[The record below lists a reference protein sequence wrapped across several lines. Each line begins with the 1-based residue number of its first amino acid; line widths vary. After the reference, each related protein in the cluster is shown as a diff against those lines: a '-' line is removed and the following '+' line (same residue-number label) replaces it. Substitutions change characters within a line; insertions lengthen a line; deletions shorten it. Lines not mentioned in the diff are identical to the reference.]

1 MKIRPAA
8 WAVVFVLSALLAFA
22 SCSGPKRVVLYT
34 SVSRAYAEPA
44 IQSFEKVTGARVQV
58 RYGTGEDLAARILKE
73 KSAPEADVYWNA
85 GILQTLRLAKA
96 GALESF
102 EAPSAVDLP
111 YAYKDTDHL
120 WTMVGFRARVLLLN
134 DALVSGDGPSSI
146 LQLAATQWAG
156 RTGMASPLAGGSLAQ
171 AAALYQLVGRDRAMT
186 YYRALAAGG
195 AHFVKHD
202 AGVAERVA
210 RGELAA
216 GLVDSDAAAAA
227 LKKTPGLSIVLPD
240 SDGLGT
246 LYVPSTVALVKGA
259 PHAAAAKKFVDY
271 LLRPGTDEALVK
283 SGFLAASVRKLP
295 AAMQVSWPTAADQAP
310 LVRADMKAILA
321 QAPTQPKK

>member
-1 MKIRPAA
+1 MKIRPAVLA
-8 WAVVFVLSALLAFA
+8 AIVFSLTFLALAG
-22 SCSGPKRVVLYT
+22 CSGPKRVVLYT
-34 SVSRAYAEPA
+34 SVSRAYAEPV

-58 RYGTGEDLAARILKE
+58 RYGTDEDLAARILKE
-73 KSAPEADVYWNA
+73 KSAPGADVYWNA

-134 DALVSGDGPSSI
+134 DALVPGDGPSSV
-146 LQLAATQWAG
+146 LQLAAPQWAG

-171 AAALYQLVGRDRAMT
+171 AAALYQTVGRDRAMA

-195 AHFVKHD
+195 AHFGKHD
-202 AGVAERVA
+202 AGVAGLVA

-246 LYVPSTVALVKGA
+246 LYVPSSVALVKGA
-259 PHAAAAKKFVDY
+259 PIGRRQKVRRLPSQA
-271 LLRPGTDEALVK
+271 RNRRGPGQVR
-283 SGFLAASVRKLP
+283 FLAASVRKLP
-295 AAMQVSWPTAADQAP
+295 AAMQVSWPTAAGQMT
-310 LVRADMKAILA
+310 LVRSDMKAVLRE
-321 QAPTQPKK
+321 APARPKK

>member
-1 MKIRPAA
+1 MKIRPAVLA
-8 WAVVFVLSALLAFA
+8 AIVLSLTLLALA
-22 SCSGPKRVVLYT
+22 GCSGPKRVVLYT
-34 SVSRAYAEPA
+34 SVSRAYAEPV

-58 RYGTGEDLAARILKE
+58 RYGTDENLAARIVKE
-73 KSAPEADVYWNA
+73 KSAPGADVYWNA

-134 DALVSGDGPSSI
+134 DALVPGDGPSSI
-146 LQLAATQWAG
+146 LQLAAPQWAG

-171 AAALYQLVGRDRAMT
+171 AAALYQVVGRDRAMA

-195 AHFVKHD
+195 AHFGKHD
-202 AGVAERVA
+202 AGVAGRVA

-216 GLVDSDAAAAA
+216 GLVDSDAATAA
-227 LKKTPGLSIVLPD
+227 LKRTPGLSIVLPD
-240 SDGLGT
+240 RDGLGT
-246 LYVPSTVALVKGA
+246 LYVPSTVALVRGA
-259 PHAAAAKKFVDY
+259 PHSAAAKKFVDF
-271 LLRPGTDEALVK
+271 LLKPGSDEALVK
-283 SGFLAASVRKLP
+283 SGFLAATVRKLP
-295 AAMQVSWPTAADQAP
+295 AAMQVSWPTAADQMT
-310 LVRADMKAILA
+310 LVRSDMKAVLRE
-321 QAPTQPKK
+321 APARPKK

>member
-1 MKIRPAA
+1 MKIRPAVLA
-8 WAVVFVLSALLAFA
+8 AIVLSLTLLALA
-22 SCSGPKRVVLYT
+22 GCSGPKRVVLYT
-34 SVSRAYAEPA
+34 SVSRAYAEPV

-58 RYGTGEDLAARILKE
+58 RYGTDEDLAARIVKE
-73 KSAPEADVYWNA
+73 KSAPGADVYWNA

-134 DALVSGDGPSSI
+134 DALVPGDGPSSI
-146 LQLAATQWAG
+146 LQLAAPQWAG

-171 AAALYQLVGRDRAMT
+171 AAALYQVVGRDRAMA

-195 AHFVKHD
+195 AHFGKHD
-202 AGVAERVA
+202 AGVAGRVA

-216 GLVDSDAAAAA
+216 GLVDSDAATAA
-227 LKKTPGLSIVLPD
+227 LKRTPD
-240 SDGLGT
+240 SASSCRTGT
-246 LYVPSTVALVKGA
+246 ASARSTSLPPSRWSGARPIRRPRKSSSTSCSSPVAT
-259 PHAAAAKKFVDY
+259 
-271 LLRPGTDEALVK
+271 RPWSSQVFSPPP
-283 SGFLAASVRKLP
+283 SGSSPPPCRFP
-295 AAMQVSWPTAADQAP
+295 GPPPPT
-310 LVRADMKAILA
+310 R
-321 QAPTQPKK
+321 